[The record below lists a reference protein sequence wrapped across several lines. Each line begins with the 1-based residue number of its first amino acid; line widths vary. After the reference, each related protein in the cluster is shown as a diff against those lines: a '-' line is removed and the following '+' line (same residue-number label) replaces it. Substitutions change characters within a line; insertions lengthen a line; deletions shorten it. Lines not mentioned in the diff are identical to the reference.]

1 MTRIVV
7 IAVGCLVLLWTAVT
21 ALTQVEA
28 GERAVVRRFGRV
40 LPHRPGPGL
49 YCGLPWGMERVDRVP
64 VGKARR
70 VSVGFTG
77 KEDDDPAG
85 TPAGQLLTGDH
96 NLVNV
101 QVEVYYKVNE
111 AEVEKFAL
119 QSDRVDPLL
128 ARLSVAALAEW
139 VVGHTVDEVLV
150 QGQRALP
157 AYVQNAMQAGL
168 GPYDLGVE
176 VELVSVIRIYPPDEV
191 KADFDEV
198 AKAQNRIDTQVN
210 RAKQEREQRLSKA
223 SGEVFQIEGLARA
236 YAVEQ
241 KLQAQAESA
250 AFLKQLAQYRE
261 LAAKNPDHLNTLW
274 LDDMTRLYARM
285 REAGRIDVLDHYLSK
300 EGLSITQFPLLP
312 KKK

>member
-7 IAVGCLVLLWTAVT
+7 IAVCFVALLWTAAT
-21 ALTQVEA
+21 RLTQVEA

-40 LPHRPGPGL
+40 QPHRPGPGL

-111 AEVEKFAL
+111 DQVEKFAL
-119 QSDRVDPLL
+119 QSERVDPLL

-168 GPYDLGVE
+168 GPLRPWRGGGAGKHHPDLPARRGEGGFRRSGAARRTESPPRSIVPNRRGSSGSARP
-176 VELVSVIRIYPPDEV
+176 VARFFKRRVWPPRMPRNRNFRRRRSRRRSSSSSHNTASWRRRIPT
-191 KADFDEV
+191 
-198 AKAQNRIDTQVN
+198 I
-210 RAKQEREQRLSKA
+210 S
-223 SGEVFQIEGLARA
+223 
-236 YAVEQ
+236 
-241 KLQAQAESA
+241 
-250 AFLKQLAQYRE
+250 
-261 LAAKNPDHLNTLW
+261 
-274 LDDMTRLYARM
+274 TRC
-285 REAGRIDVLDHYLSK
+285 GW
-300 EGLSITQFPLLP
+300 TT
-312 KKK
+312 